1 MTVSSRP
8 DEGSILK
15 AEVANIMVGFASREA
30 GVLPRRDL
38 SCRWALH
45 TWLASQKRD
54 DENVMAR
61 GSVLPVAK

>member
-8 DEGSILK
+8 VEGSFLRTGF
-15 AEVANIMVGFASREA
+15 ANIMDGFASHEA
-30 GVLPRRDL
+30 GVLPGRDL

-54 DENVMAR
+54 DEVC
-61 GSVLPVAK
+61 